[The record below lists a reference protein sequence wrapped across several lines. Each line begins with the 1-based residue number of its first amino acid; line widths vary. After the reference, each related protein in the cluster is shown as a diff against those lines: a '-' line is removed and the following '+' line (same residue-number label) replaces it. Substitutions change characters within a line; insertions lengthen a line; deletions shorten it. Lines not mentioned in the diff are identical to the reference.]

1 MPGLSR
7 RELEER
13 VDVLREHNDGKSFAA
28 AVEQFSAELDDGE
41 RAELREILLER
52 ARDHARRNPALD
64 ERLERGGFFK
74 RTLKRLDRDPFD
86 R

>member
-13 VDVLREHNDGKSFAA
+13 VDVLREHNDGKDFAA
-28 AVEQFSAELDDGE
+28 AVERFSADLDESE

-52 ARDHARRNPALD
+52 ARDHARRNPTLD

-74 RTLKRLDRDPFD
+74 RAFKRLDRNLPG
-86 R
+86 